1 MDKDTLF
8 SSFGKWIAPIF
19 TKTFTDRIAETRQDA
34 YVKKLTTTAYLK
46 LFLHAQLHQREGLR
60 SIADDLLSQAF
71 QHELGF
77 ESISSSQLCRK
88 NNGVDPELLRHV
100 FEQLAK
106 KIVSKYTALGDR
118 HAIKI
123 IDSTTVS
130 LCLQTYKWAQFR
142 KTKAGIKLHLRLA
155 FVGEDDVLPEFAT
168 ITPAKKND
176 RTQMDSLIDEE
187 GVTYVFDR
195 GYVDYK
201 AFDSYSERGIHFVT
215 RLKNNAVIEP
225 IESFEIPTG
234 SLVTMDERVRI
245 GSSQKRAKHE
255 FRMIETSDSEGNQL
269 ILVTNHFDRTSDEIS
284 AMYRSRWVIET
295 FFKWMKQHLRIK
307 RFYGTSDRAVHNQIW
322 IGLIAFCLL
331 VLVKQDTKT
340 PHSLLQ
346 LSRWLNVLL
355 WKPSEHWLNR
365 IHRPPSRKSTGRKRS
380 ESS

>member
-8 SSFGKWIAPIF
+8 SSFGKWISPIF
-19 TKTFTDRIAETRQDA
+19 TKTFTDRIAETRQDKYA
-34 YVKKLTTTAYLK
+34 KKLTTLSYLK
-46 LFLHAQLHQREGLR
+46 LFLHAQLQQREGLR
-60 SIADDLLSQAF
+60 AISDDVCSPSF
-71 QHELGF
+71 QQELGF
-77 ESISSSQLCRK
+77 ESISSSQLSRK
-88 NNGVDPELLRHV
+88 NNQVDSDMLQRV

-106 KIVSKYTALGDR
+106 KIVSSSAVPAER
-118 HAIKI
+118 HAIKV

-130 LCLQTYKWAQFR
+130 LCLQRYKWAHFR
-142 KTKAGIKLHLRLA
+142 KTKAGIKLHLRLV
-155 FVGEDDVLPEFAT
+155 FVGEDGVIPEHAT

-176 RTQMDSLIDEE
+176 RTQMDVLIDEE

-201 AFDSYSERGIHFVT
+201 AFNAFSDRGIYFVT

-225 IESFEIPTG
+225 IESIPIPAG

-255 FRMIETSDSEGNQL
+255 YRMIETTDSEGNQL
-269 ILVTNHFDRTSDEIS
+269 ILVTNRFDLTSDEIS
-284 AMYRSRWVIET
+284 EMYRSRWAVET

-307 RFYGTSDRAVHNQIW
+307 RFYGTSDRAVQNQIW
-322 IGLIAFCLL
+322 IALIAFCLL
-331 VLVKQDTKT
+331 ALVKQETKT

-346 LSRWLNVLL
+346 LSRWLKALL
-355 WKPSEHWLNR
+355 WKPYEQWLRR
-365 IHRPPSRKSTGRKRS
+365 IHRPPSRKSAGRRRI